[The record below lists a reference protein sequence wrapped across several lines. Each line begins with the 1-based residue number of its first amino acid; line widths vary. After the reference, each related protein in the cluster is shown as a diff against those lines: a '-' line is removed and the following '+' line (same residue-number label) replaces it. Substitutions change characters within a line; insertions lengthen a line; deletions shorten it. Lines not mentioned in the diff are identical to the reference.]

1 MQKVQKPP
9 PPLSTAPPEFSTED
23 WLIIDRVLNR
33 VAKSLRKIEVEQRQ
47 MELVGTENQSSEIQR
62 QRAG

>member
-1 MQKVQKPP
+1 MQNAQKPP
-9 PPLSTAPPEFSTED
+9 TPLSTSPPEFSTED

-47 MELVGTENQSSEIQR
+47 KESEGTENQSPEIQR